1 MTKTFTNKKIEE
13 TLRKVDRLN
22 LAVILPD
29 GRLYIHC
36 RGEAMLQPVYNDREK
51 FCDVT
56 SYVEEYING
65 EYDKK
70 NTARMIKESAELFY
84 EKE

>member
-1 MTKTFTNKKIEE
+1 MKKTFTIKKIEE

-22 LAVILPD
+22 LAVVLPD

-36 RGEAMLQPVYNDREK
+36 HGQAMLQSVYDNSEK
-51 FCDVT
+51 YCDVT
-56 SYVEEYING
+56 EYVEEYING
-65 EYDKK
+65 EYNKK
-70 NTARMIKESAELFY
+70 DTARMIKESAELFY